1 MRLRV
6 TDPALVPELI
16 EFLESRA
23 DMVTQRVGENEVE
36 VSVLGSYGPEGGRM
50 TLDLL
55 VRAWEAGRAAGS
67 VSVEL
72 ID

>member
-6 TDPALVPELI
+6 SDPALVPELI

-23 DMVTQRVGENEVE
+23 DMVTKRSGESEVE
-36 VSVLGSYGPEGGRM
+36 ISLLGSYGRESGRM
-50 TLDLL
+50 MLDLL
-55 VRAWEAGRAAGS
+55 VRAWEAGRAADS
-67 VSVEL
+67 ASVEL